1 MLFVSEKFLSVLE
14 NSGVDNFIATPL
26 HYKLR
31 STQEIR
37 TDFWAMIIAGSLT
50 RGLVREQNAFGLLS
64 PNNMR
69 IETNCFHESVKAALE
84 KLELPYLFFDKEF
97 TTTGCAAQKM
107 QHTEE
112 FHERVL
118 TRLQKAFV
126 EQGCGASSM
135 YDDGIRFMM
144 YLWEEF
150 TDPTFDQAGD
160 DLSKRRARPF
170 SH

>member
-1 MLFVSEKFLSVLE
+1 M
-14 NSGVDNFIATPL
+14 
-26 HYKLR
+26 
-31 STQEIR
+31 
-37 TDFWAMIIAGSLT
+37 
-50 RGLVREQNAFGLLS
+50 
-64 PNNMR
+64 
-69 IETNCFHESVKAALE
+69 E

-135 YDDGIRFMM
+135 YDGIRFMM

-150 TDPTFDQAGD
+150 TDLTFDQAGTIVQND
-160 DLSKRRARPF
+160 ARRPF
-170 SH
+170 SC